1 MIYIVEIPH
10 QRKPFCW
17 TAHDAADAVEKI
29 IMVNIKM
36 GNTPA
41 LAATF
46 AKWIEYNGLDLHS
59 QHVFMNAKSAI
70 AGLKE
75 ISGQGAVEAIAALR
89 QELEATG
96 ELTVEVDD
104 GR

>member
-41 LAATF
+41 DMFAQAKDQLEKAHRRYIFTDAA
-46 AKWIEYNGLDLHS
+46 A
-59 QHVFMNAKSAI
+59 AI
-70 AGLKE
+70 DGLKE
-75 ISGQGAVEAIAALR
+75 ICGHGAVEAIAALR
-89 QELEATG
+89 KELEATG
-96 ELTVEVDD
+96 CPT
-104 GR
+104 GMTR